1 MKSFILST
9 AFLIGAVCGFGFSS
23 DAQAASIAN
32 QTVEAHLT
40 WIQGPRLD
48 AESILDLQ
56 FVDSETQQPTI
67 LTDELKVTVFMPMMG
82 HGSSPTTITALKDA
96 SGKLIP
102 GAYQV
107 SKIYFTMG
115 GEWEIH
121 IMLKNADGTSQTQTV
136 KVNL

>member
-9 AFLIGAVCGFGFSS
+9 AFLIGSVCCFSFSS
-23 DAQAASIAN
+23 GAQAVSVAN
-32 QTVEAHLT
+32 QTVEAHLA
-40 WIQGPRLD
+40 WIQGPRVD
-48 AESILDLQ
+48 TESILDLQ
-56 FVDSETQQPTI
+56 FVDSETQQPAI
-67 LTDELKVTVFMPMMG
+67 LAEELKVTVFMPMMG

-96 SGKLIP
+96 SGKSIP

-115 GEWEIH
+115 GEWEVRIT
-121 IMLKNADGTSQTQTV
+121 LKNADGTSQTQTV